1 MAGVGQVR
9 YRRLVVAGLLSAT
22 LVACGRSAPVEIGM
36 SGLPPAV
43 PPPAT
48 TSFQGQVASV
58 DANTG
63 IVVVD
68 VRIIWT
74 PVLAADPH
82 ERKVL
87 VDAQTRWEP
96 ASSPGLAGLRVGEE
110 IQVEA
115 VEAVEGVWPA
125 VLVQLFDVE

>member
-1 MAGVGQVR
+1 MSGVGQAG
-9 YRRLVVAGLLSAT
+9 YRRLLVAGLLSAT

-36 SGLPPAV
+36 SGLPPAA
-43 PPPAT
+43 PPVET

-58 DANTG
+58 DAGAG
-63 IVVVD
+63 IVVMD
-68 VRIIWT
+68 VRIVWT
-74 PVLAADPH
+74 PVLTADRH

-87 VDAQTRWEP
+87 VDASTVWDP
-96 ASSPGLAGLRVGEE
+96 AASSGLVGLKVGEE

-125 VLVQLFDVE
+125 VKIQVFDVD

>member
-1 MAGVGQVR
+1 MAGVGQAR

-22 LVACGRSAPVEIGM
+22 LVACGRAAPVEIGM
-36 SGLPPAV
+36 SGLPPAAA
-43 PPPAT
+43 AT

-58 DANTG
+58 DLGSG
-63 IVVVD
+63 IAVVD
-68 VRIIWT
+68 VQIIWT
-74 PVLAADPH
+74 PVLTAHRH

-87 VDAQTRWEP
+87 VDAGTRWEP
-96 ASSPGLAGLRVGEE
+96 ASPASGLSGLKVGEE

-125 VLVQLFDVE
+125 VLVQLFDVD